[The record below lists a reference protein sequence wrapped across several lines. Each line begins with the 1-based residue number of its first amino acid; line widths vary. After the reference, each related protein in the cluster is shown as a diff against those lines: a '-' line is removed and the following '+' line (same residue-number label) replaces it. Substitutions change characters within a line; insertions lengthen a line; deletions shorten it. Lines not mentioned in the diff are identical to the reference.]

1 MTVELGVKKVVD
13 YINIS
18 STQRQGVEK
27 MVDTYTVDTDL
38 PMTAQIGVHIMN
50 VHAVA
55 SGKTSA
61 DMPCDITGAYPN
73 TMYSGTSRVTPAK
86 ARAALA
92 RWLKAAKAEMPD
104 QARDMCADIPKLVR
118 VGYKVGGK
126 NPRTEP
132 LFAYALLR
140 IRRADKR
147 AQRAAKH
154 AAALESAAK
163 DGGVWYAANTGDK
176 PYPSA
181 QKARKGHAREAFGGD
196 WWKVDK
202 SARIDA
208 AVVRQGK
215 PYAAKSSKKAAPAK
229 VQSTPAVKVTVA
241 VLRKQCS
248 ALGLST
254 RGTKAELAQRVTDAL
269 GL

>member
-1 MTVELGVKKVVD
+1 
-13 YINIS
+13 
-18 STQRQGVEK
+18 
-27 MVDTYTVDTDL
+27 MVNTYTVDTDL
-38 PMTAQIGVHIMN
+38 PMNAQIGVHISN

-73 TMYSGTSRVTPAK
+73 TLYGDVQRVTPAK

-104 QARDMCADIPKLVR
+104 QARDMCAEIPKLMR
-118 VGYKVGGK
+118 VGYKVSGK

-140 IRRADKR
+140 IRRKAKR
-147 AQRAAKH
+147 AARSEKY
-154 AAALESAAK
+154 AAALESAAA
-163 DGGVWYAANTGDK
+163 DGGHWFAANTGDK

-196 WWKVDK
+196 WWKTDK

-215 PYAAKSSKKAAPAK
+215 PYAAAKKASKAAPAK
-229 VQSTPAVKVTVA
+229 VQSAPAVKVTVA

-248 ALGLST
+248 TLGLST
-254 RGTKAELAQRVTDAL
+254 KGTKAELAARVADAL
-269 GL
+269 GF